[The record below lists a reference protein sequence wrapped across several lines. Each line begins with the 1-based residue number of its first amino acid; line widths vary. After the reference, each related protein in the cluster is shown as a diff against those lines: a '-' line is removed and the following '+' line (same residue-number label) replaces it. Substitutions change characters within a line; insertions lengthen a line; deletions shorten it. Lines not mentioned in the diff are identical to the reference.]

1 MITLTRDH
9 NKTQDNSKL
18 DAAGKKKVSDNIIM
32 QNFAEMVC

>member
-18 DAAGKKKVSDNIIM
+18 DAAGNKKVGDIII